1 MTTNEENMSNA
12 LTTLTR
18 KRGPKPKYESLAEQI
33 EALSVRVPFSGCW
46 IWTGA
51 TAKGYGQLTHKGKH
65 MTAHRASFIAH
76 SKTEVAPMLV
86 CHHCDVRECVNPE
99 HLYSGDYL
107 TNRADMLTRE
117 RWAHPWASRE
127 ACEKGHN
134 YEQGGYRIASDGS
147 RVCKVCQREYKRA
160 YRAAG
165 KGN

>member
-1 MTTNEENMSNA
+1 MSNA
-12 LTTLTR
+12 LATLTNKGGVR
-18 KRGPKPKYESLAEQI
+18 TRYDSLVEHI
-33 EALSVRVPFSGCW
+33 EALSVRIPFSGCW
-46 IWTGA
+46 IWTGS
-51 TAKGYGQLTHKGKH
+51 TTKGYGQLTHNGKH

-76 SKTEVAPMLV
+76 NPGEKAPRLV

-117 RWAHPWASRE
+117 RWTHPWASRE
-127 ACEKGHN
+127 SCERGHN

-147 RVCKVCQREYKRA
+147 RVCKACQREYKRA